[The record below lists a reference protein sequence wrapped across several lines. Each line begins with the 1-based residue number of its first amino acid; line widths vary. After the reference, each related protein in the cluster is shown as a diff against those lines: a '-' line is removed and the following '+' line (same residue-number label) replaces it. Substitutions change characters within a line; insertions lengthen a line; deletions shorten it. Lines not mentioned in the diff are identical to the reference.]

1 MNELMPV
8 PSSQMRGASAPVEAA
23 DEQFLTFFCAGNLY
37 GVSILRV
44 KEIIQYGEVTDVP
57 MMPAEIRGV
66 VNLRGAV
73 LPVIDLSVR
82 FGRRAT
88 PVGRRTCIVVLELQR
103 DGRRQD
109 IGMMVD
115 SVSAVLE
122 IPARDIEPAPAFGA
136 NVRAEF
142 IRGMGKVD
150 GNFVILLEIERVFS
164 IDELSALP
172 LSGGAAPPVPVA
184 AA

>member
-1 MNELMPV
+1 MNSCRFRPARCAARHRQ
-8 PSSQMRGASAPVEAA
+8 SRTA
-23 DEQFLTFFCAGNLY
+23 DEQFLTFLCAGNLY

-57 MMPAEIRGV
+57 MMPPEIRGV
-66 VNLRGAV
+66 VNLRGSV

-103 DGRRQD
+103 DGRHQD

-164 IDELSALP
+164 IDELAALP
-172 LSGGAAPPVPVA
+172 LMGEAVLTTPAVA
-184 AA
+184 G